1 MLYNFI
7 FYFILIFFISCVG
20 GGEESVIDDEYI
32 NSSKEVAIPTI
43 EIDTISN
50 NLIQNISSGK
60 SNIEIRGQCLN
71 ESLLSLV
78 LNEKSI
84 DVGTCENNVFI
95 YELKS
100 DDFANGRNNFVLNAV
115 NGDKSYS
122 TEDYSFILDLEAP
135 TSSIDSFSTI
145 NSSNESS
152 YSLNGTCSEN
162 GRVVTILVGESEFEV
177 QCDNGTWSLSS
188 IDVSS
193 EVDSQSLE
201 IRISHKDEAQ
211 NDSIDSVSVIKDT
224 ALPTLSLDSTP
235 NINISN
241 VGAFSLSGTC
251 SEEGRDVNLSIGS
264 IVVTTNCS
272 SGVFNS
278 GAIDVTGLD
287 DGNISISISS
297 NDLAG
302 NTSNFSDV
310 AIQKDV
316 ISPTVSLSAPS
327 VINASNV
334 NSYSVSGTCDVDS
347 QVVNVTIGNLIF
359 TPSCSSNSW
368 TTGNINVQSLSDS
381 GAVSITVNMNDI
393 VGNSAPA
400 VSSSVTKD
408 TVIPTITLTGSDD
421 INLANQSLYSLSGSC
436 SEEGRV
442 VNVNIGGIIR
452 NLTCSS
458 LSFVTG
464 IVDLSGLS
472 DGSVNINI
480 STTDTNGNSSS
491 FNTVTI
497 NKDTLSSSVSL
508 NSPSDI
514 SQNNEKNIIFSGSC
528 SNDNSSVTINV
539 GSGALTTSATCS
551 SGNWATSS
559 LDLSG
564 LSDGVISVDVNHL
577 TAPTASDNFTKD
589 TTLPTVSITFIR
601 DINPANE
608 SAFQIIG
615 SCSENGRA
623 VNVDIEGLTFSPNCS
638 SGSWTTGFV
647 DVSSLSDG
655 SVTISV
661 DHTNASSQNA
671 IQYVQTINKST
682 TTPSISTLSVPSTL
696 SQSAELNWAAI
707 NTSGFTVDDYSIQY
721 RKKFTTVWLSFD
733 DGINISSNTIVSG
746 LLPSTIYEFRVQMSY
761 DSGSVSAWSNIAEGE
776 TKPNSEIFSS
786 PYKAMNVGGATTA
799 KVVAFYDDTDVTLNG
814 NPLVTL
820 NKGQTHLFSTSQFD
834 VIDAD
839 KPIYTAGRRGSGG
852 DTNKANI
859 TFSPT
864 SWAGKSFSF
873 NSIRYNPQK
882 LHVYAIEDTTV
893 SIYQGGSLLISKAI
907 NKNSGDTLSWSQYG
921 SYQVVST
928 GTVLAYHISGSG
940 TRFVDPKPLLPSAT
954 EIIGIPSTSM
964 RLTTSQDSTFYNLW
978 HSNSSSASN
987 TLDKIDSVRVSP
999 AKPGNQYTSSSLLI
1013 SSDKGISGASYAD
1026 SNGGCAAP
1034 FLPTNLM
1041 KKNYVLNVQGDW
1053 IAFASKEA
1061 ATISVYS
1068 PSQTIGRDTPVQTF
1082 SLGRTGANTSA
1093 PFQARITTNAKEGY
1107 RFIST
1112 VPVAAWYQPKN
1123 DTGGA
1128 KKDETILYGTD

>member
-1 MLYNFI
+1 MRHHVI
-7 FYFILIFFISCVG
+7 FYFVLMFLVSCVG
-20 GGEESVIDDEYI
+20 GGEESVIDEEYI
-32 NSSKEVAIPTI
+32 NSSKEVVIPTI
-43 EIDTISN
+43 EIETISN

-60 SNIEIRGQCLN
+60 SNIEISGQCLN
-71 ESLLSLV
+71 GSLLSLV

-84 DVGTCENNVFI
+84 DIGTCENSIFI

-100 DDFANGRNNFVLNAV
+100 EDFADGKNNFVINAA
-115 NGDKSYS
+115 NEDKSYS
-122 TEDYSFILDLEAP
+122 TEEYSFILDLEAP
-135 TSSIDSFSTI
+135 TSSIDSYSTI
-145 NSSNESS
+145 NSLNETS
-152 YSLNGTCSEN
+152 YSLSGACSES
-162 GRVVTILVGESEFEV
+162 GRVVSIVVGETEFET
-177 QCDNGTWSLSS
+177 QCDAGVWNLDSVDISSENDAPSLS
-188 IDVSS
+188 IT
-193 EVDSQSLE
+193 L
-201 IRISHKDEAQ
+201 SHKDEAL
-211 NDSIDSVSVIKDT
+211 NESKDSVSVIKDT
-224 ALPTLSLDSTP
+224 SLPTLSLTSS

-241 VGAFSLSGTC
+241 VGTYSLSGTC
-251 SEEGRDVNLSIGS
+251 SEEGQNVDISLESIL
-264 IVVTTNCS
+264 VTTSC
-272 SGVFNS
+272 NS
-278 GAIDVTGLD
+278 GMFNTGSVDVTSLF
-287 DGNISISISS
+287 DGDVTVSVATVDS
-297 NDLAG
+297 AG
-302 NTSNFSDV
+302 NSSNFSDV
-310 AIQKDV
+310 TIQKDV
-316 ISPTVSLSAPS
+316 VSPTVTLSSPS
-327 VINASNV
+327 IINASNV
-334 NSYSVSGTCDVDS
+334 NAYSVSGTCDVES
-347 QVVNVTIGNLIF
+347 QVVNVTIGNLSF
-359 TPSCSSNSW
+359 SPTCSSSSW
-368 TTGNINVQSLSDS
+368 TTGNVNVQSLSDS
-381 GAVSITVNMNDI
+381 GGVSISVNMNDA
-393 VGNSAPA
+393 VGNSALA
-400 VSSSVTKD
+400 ASGSVVKD
-408 TVIPTITLTGSDD
+408 TVIPTITLTSSDN

-436 SEEGRV
+436 SEEGRAV
-442 VNVNIGGIIR
+442 RVDIGGVFR

-458 LSFVTG
+458 LSFATG
-464 IVDLSGLS
+464 IVDLSALS
-472 DGSVNINI
+472 EGKIDINI

-491 FNTVTI
+491 FSTVTI
-497 NKDTLSSSVSL
+497 NKDTLSFSVSL
-508 NSPSDI
+508 NPPSDI
-514 SQNNEKNIIFSGSC
+514 SQDNEKNVVFSGSC
-528 SNDNSSVTINV
+528 SSDNSAVTINV
-539 GSGALTTSATCS
+539 GSGALTTYATCS
-551 SGNWATSS
+551 SGNWITNS
-559 LDLSG
+559 LDLSS

-577 TAPTASDNFTKD
+577 TAPTASDTFTKD
-589 TTLPTVSITFIR
+589 TTLPTVSITSVG

-608 SAFQIIG
+608 SAFQVIG

-623 VNVDIEGLTFSPNCS
+623 VNVDIEGLTFTPNCT

-655 SVTISV
+655 NVTIRV
-661 DHTNASSQNA
+661 DHTNASYQNA

-707 NTSGFTVDDYSIQY
+707 NTSGFTVNDYNIQY

-733 DGINISSNTIVSG
+733 DGVNISVGTTVLG

-761 DSGSVSAWSNIAEGE
+761 DSGSISEWSNIAEGE

-820 NKGQTHLFSTSQFD
+820 NKGQTHLFSPSQFD

-893 SIYQGGSLLISKAI
+893 SIYQGGSLLTSMTI
-907 NKNSGDTLSWSQYG
+907 NKDSGDTLSWSQYG

-964 RLTTSQDSTFYNLW
+964 RLTTSRDSTFYNLW
-978 HSNSSSASN
+978 HSNSGTTSN
-987 TLDKIDSVRVSP
+987 TLDKTDSIKVNP
-999 AKPGNQYTSSSLLI
+999 AKSGSQYTSSSLLI
-1013 SSDKGISGASYAD
+1013 RSDKGISGASYAD

-1053 IAFASKEA
+1053 IAFASKED

-1068 PSQTIGRDTPVQTF
+1068 PSQIIGSDTPVQTF
-1082 SLGRTGANTSA
+1082 SLSRTGVNTSA

-1107 RFIST
+1107 RFVST
-1112 VPVAAWYQPKN
+1112 APVAAWYQPKN
-1123 DTGGA
+1123 DIGGA
-1128 KKDETILYGTD
+1128 KRDETILYGTD